1 MTPLPDQVLALGTAA
16 AGAFETVVELFSL
29 LMAALIAT
37 LAAGPVVRRIAVSY
51 SLYDRPDAGLKP
63 HEKPIPFLGGLALYV
78 GWLAA
83 ILLGLIFHPVLNT
96 ESIWIALGGSV
107 LLLTGLI
114 DDIRHLRPMSRLTI
128 QTLVAITLLPAGVG
142 QGVAVSLSGSIFP
155 PWGDALFGGW
165 VGFCLDALFC
175 VLVLAGSVNA
185 TNLIDGLD
193 GLCSGIVAITAIG
206 FLAVFALLGQGLIDA
221 PTALLVPIVSIGIL
235 GACLAFLKFN
245 FNPASLFMGDS
256 GSMLLGF
263 SVAIVIIL
271 MTRLASW
278 HGFIASVTVFGFPIF
293 DTALAIGRRR
303 LNRRPLFIGDRSH
316 FYDQIRDRGLT
327 VRKTVLACYGLGL
340 VFAVVGAAMTCLPG
354 LVLAPFGMAIALIAI
369 LLCRRYGFL
378 RVDDS
383 AERSATSQK

>member
-1 MTPLPDQVLALGTAA
+1 MTPLPDQVLASDASPT
-16 AGAFETVVELFSL
+16 GAFDGAGEWGWL
-29 LMAALIAT
+29 LLAALIAT
-37 LAAGPVVRRIAVSY
+37 LAAGPVVRRIAVAY
-51 SLYDRPDAGLKP
+51 SLYDRPDAGLKS

-78 GWLAA
+78 GWLAV
-83 ILLGLIFHPVLNT
+83 ILLGLIFHPVLKS

-107 LLLTGLI
+107 LLLTGLV
-114 DDIRHLRPMSRLTI
+114 DDIRHLRPLSRLSI
-128 QTLVAITLLPAGVG
+128 QTLVAIALLLAGVG
-142 QGVAVSLSGSIFP
+142 QGVAASLSGSIFP
-155 PWGDALFGGW
+155 QWGNALSGGW
-165 VGFCLDALFC
+165 AGFCLDALFC

-206 FLAVFALLGQGLIDA
+206 FLAVFALLGQGSIDV
-221 PTALLVPIVSIGIL
+221 PTSLLVPIVSIGIL

-245 FNPASLFMGDS
+245 FNPASMFMGDS
-256 GSMLLGF
+256 GSMLLGY
-263 SVAIVIIL
+263 SVAIIIIL

-354 LVLAPFGMAIALIAI
+354 VVLAPFCLVIALIATV
-369 LLCRRYGFL
+369 LCRRYGFL
-378 RVDDS
+378 RVDD
-383 AERSATSQK
+383 AAKRSATPQQ